1 LKHIS
6 ILGSTGSIGIQ
17 TLDIIKNHPDLFK
30 IEALSAGK
38 NIERLK
44 SQIEI
49 FHPSFVSVANKGD
62 ADLLSSKLDYPVEI
76 SHGLNG
82 LIKAATYPKTDIV
95 VVALSGSIGVLPTF
109 YAIQK
114 KKRIALA
121 NKEVLVMAGRIIM
134 EESKEKKVRILPVDS
149 EHSAIFQA
157 IKGHCKNEIKDI
169 ILTASGGPFF
179 NFSEEE
185 LKNVTIEDALAHPV
199 WKMGKKIT
207 IDSATMINKAM
218 EIIEARWLF
227 DIPPEKI
234 KVFIH
239 PQSFIHSMVE
249 YIDGSIIAQMAFP
262 DMRIPISYALFF
274 PKRGK
279 INVPCLSAKDLP
291 NLSFYEP
298 DFLRFPAIKLAYEAL
313 KAPDSMS
320 AVLNI
325 SNEVAVNSFLKGEL
339 PFYQIVNVV
348 KQTMDAHIPHMI
360 KKIEDLYPINE
371 WAKNKA
377 MEIIDKIK
385 RKMV

>member
-1 LKHIS
+1 
-6 ILGSTGSIGIQ
+6 
-17 TLDIIKNHPDLFK
+17 
-30 IEALSAGK
+30 
-38 NIERLK
+38 
-44 SQIEI
+44 
-49 FHPSFVSVANKGD
+49 
-62 ADLLSSKLDYPVEI
+62 
-76 SHGLNG
+76 
-82 LIKAATYPKTDIV
+82 
-95 VVALSGSIGVLPTF
+95 IGVLPTF

-134 EESKEKKVRILPVDS
+134 EESKEKKVRILPIDS

-157 IKGHCKNEIKDI
+157 IKGHRKNEIKDI

-179 NFSEEE
+179 NFSEKE
-185 LKNVTIEDALAHPV
+185 LKNVTIKDALAHPV

-207 IDSATMINKAM
+207 IDSATMMNKAM

-239 PQSFIHSMVE
+239 PQSFVHSMVE

-279 INVPCLSAKDLP
+279 INVPFLSAKDLP

-298 DFLRFPAIKLAYEAL
+298 DFVRFPAIKLAYKAL
-313 KAPDSMS
+313 KSPDSMS

-325 SNEVAVNSFLKGEL
+325 SNEVAVDSFLKGEL

-348 KQTMDAHIPHMI
+348 KQTMDAHIPYMI
-360 KKIEDLYPINE
+360 KKIEDLYQISE

-377 MEIIDKIK
+377 LEMIDRIK
-385 RKMV
+385 KNGIKYEK